1 MVEMI
6 KTVIL
11 NLIQDLPSIQKIP
24 VYTGM
29 TTFII
34 PKNAWK
40 LQSSAKWTYSLSLRA
55 RFTSPVN
62 RIDAMSR
69 GLGGATESS
78 LSPIIW

>member
-24 VYTGM
+24 IYTGM

-34 PKNAWK
+34 PKN
-40 LQSSAKWTYSLSLRA
+40 T
-55 RFTSPVN
+55 
-62 RIDAMSR
+62 
-69 GLGGATESS
+69 
-78 LSPIIW
+78 